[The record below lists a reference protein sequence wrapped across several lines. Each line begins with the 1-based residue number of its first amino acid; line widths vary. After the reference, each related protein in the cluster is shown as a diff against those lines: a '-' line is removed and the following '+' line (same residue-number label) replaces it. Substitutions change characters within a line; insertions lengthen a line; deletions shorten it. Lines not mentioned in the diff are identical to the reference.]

1 MDLGGKPGK
10 SKGWVMLM
18 YSMVISYI
26 LFGMAFI
33 SFYLFMQMM
42 RPENRKQRG
51 NFCVGLM
58 LFTSS
63 MWSFCYSM
71 MFVQRDIEAARIW
84 RAIGQYGVFAFF
96 VLVIILAS
104 RWANISATF
113 KKVMYGFTIIL
124 AIPLAIITGSSE
136 CATFFVENN
145 NMYYRLLSGVWNN
158 LYTTYCI
165 IICFFL
171 YFIIWCML
179 RQGKRKKERAMGKK
193 LLWCANITVVG
204 MVFDTIMPQF
214 GYLAFPGSTLGQ
226 FFGAIQ
232 LYNTIRFY
240 NKSQLTIENMSEFV
254 YSSVKEP
261 LLVYDNNKKLLIVN
275 ETGKNFFG
283 LPENFEDMTLGSL
296 FDVADQEFYSTEQK
310 TEIEAICRNNS
321 AYCNVSTVPILDEY
335 KESIGFLVL
344 VNNLTEKMH
353 MISELEQERK
363 RADAANEAKSRV
375 LAQISHEIRTP
386 INAVLGMDEMILR
399 ESDSAE
405 IRRYAEDINSAG
417 KTLLNLINEILDFSK
432 IESGNME
439 IVEKE
444 YNLLKLVRDVRN
456 VLVPKAEGKGLN
468 FSVELEEGLP
478 YELYGDDIR
487 VKQIITNLI
496 NNAIKYTE
504 KGDVWLYLKAGE
516 RTADKM
522 QLIIQVKDT
531 GIGIKEE
538 DKQRLFQA
546 FNRVN
551 EAKNHNIEGTGLG
564 LSIVRQLAE
573 LMNGSTR
580 VESEFGKGS
589 MFEAIVEQKVVSEK
603 TVHGNDALAKW
614 EAGQAEKRVVKEH
627 FTAEKARIL
636 VVDDTAINL
645 TVVKALLKRIKVQVD
660 TASSGRECIE
670 KATRT
675 AYHIIF
681 MDHMMPEMDGIET
694 LEKLRSETINASENA
709 TIIVLTANAIVGS
722 KDMFLKK
729 GFDDYMS
736 KPIDGEVLES
746 MVEKYLPDE
755 IID

>member
-1 MDLGGKPGK
+1 
-10 SKGWVMLM
+10 M

-26 LFGMAFI
+26 LFGMACI
-33 SFYLFMQMM
+33 TFYLFMKMM
-42 RPENRKQRG
+42 IPENRKQWE
-51 NFCVGLM
+51 NFCIGWV
-58 LFTSS
+58 LFTSGV
-63 MWSFCYSM
+63 WSFCYSM
-71 MFVQRDIEAARIW
+71 MFAQRDIEAARIW

-96 VLVIILAS
+96 VLVIVLVTHWTSVASWFRKSMYFFSIVLA
-104 RWANISATF
+104 
-113 KKVMYGFTIIL
+113 L
-124 AIPLAIITGSSE
+124 PLAIVTGSRQ
-136 CATFFVENN
+136 CATFFVEND
-145 NMYYRLLSGVWNN
+145 NMYYQLTSGIWNN

-165 IICFFL
+165 VICIFFYYL
-171 YFIIWCML
+171 IWCL
-179 RQGKRKKERAMGKK
+179 IRQGKRKKERVMGRK
-193 LLWCANITVVG
+193 LLLCANITVIG

-232 LYNTIRFY
+232 LYNTVRFY

-261 LLVYDNNKKLLIVN
+261 LLVYDNNKKLCIVN
-275 ETGKNFFG
+275 ETGKNFFE
-283 LPENFEDMTLGSL
+283 LPEQFGDMSLEKL
-296 FDVADQEFYSTEQK
+296 FDVEDKEFYSTEKK
-310 TEIEAICRNNS
+310 TEIEAICRNNK
-321 AYCNVSTVPILDEY
+321 AYCNISTVPILDEY
-335 KESIGFLVL
+335 KEPIGFLVL
-344 VNNLTEKMH
+344 VNNLTEKMQ

-399 ESDSAE
+399 ESNSSE
-405 IRRYAEDINSAG
+405 IRRYAEDINGAG

-432 IESGNME
+432 IESGKME

-444 YNLLKLVRDVRN
+444 YNLLQMVRDIRN
-456 VLVPKAEGKGLN
+456 VLMPKAEGKGLN
-468 FSVELEEGLP
+468 FSVELEQGLP

-504 KGDVWLYLKAGE
+504 KGDVCLYLKAGE
-516 RTADKM
+516 KTADKI
-522 QLIIQVKDT
+522 QLVIQVKDT
-531 GIGIKEE
+531 GIGIKKEE
-538 DKQRLFQA
+538 QQRLFQA

-551 EAKNHNIEGTGLG
+551 VEKNHNIEGTGLG

-589 MFEAIVEQKVVSEK
+589 MFEAVVEQKIMSEK
-603 TVHGNDALAKW
+603 TIQGKDALVKW

-694 LEKLRSETINASENA
+694 LERLRAETINASENA
-709 TIIVLTANAIVGS
+709 MVIVLTANAIVGS

-746 MVEKYLPDE
+746 MVEKYLPEE
-755 IID
+755 IIEYE